1 MVPLSR
7 ETKRLSDVNSQ
18 AAEGTAANGLEASPS
33 DNVVQDQEVVE
44 LEEETECYTIVE
56 AVEQY
61 T

>member
-1 MVPLSR
+1 M
-7 ETKRLSDVNSQ
+7 SDVNSQ
-18 AAEGTAANGLEASPS
+18 AAEGTAANGLEASPR